1 MADKVN
7 FVLLVSPMWSLR
19 QEHVIEPLVL
29 GVVLPHVYT
38 EPEVV
43 AALQCI
49 LHIVHDLL
57 MVAAAAA
64 LQVMEV
70 KVGMEVLVVVP
81 EDPV

>member
-1 MADKVN
+1 M
-7 FVLLVSPMWSLR
+7 
-19 QEHVIEPLVL
+19 
-29 GVVLPHVYT
+29 GVVLPHVLT

-49 LHIVHDLL
+49 LVHDLL

-64 LQVMEV
+64 LQVMDV

-81 EDPV
+81 EEPA